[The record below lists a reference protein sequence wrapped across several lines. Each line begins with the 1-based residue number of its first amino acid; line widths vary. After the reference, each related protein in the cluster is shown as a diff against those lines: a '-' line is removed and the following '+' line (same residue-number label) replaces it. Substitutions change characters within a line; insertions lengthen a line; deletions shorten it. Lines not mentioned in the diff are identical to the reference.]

1 MRKKRWLTA
10 ALCAALMVA
19 AFGCS
24 GEEVQKVEDFVD
36 FFVEMPEGRPL
47 RILQLTDTQI
57 IDASQVR
64 RADRLSVYEKN
75 IYAKNKIDE
84 MCFDQMRRIV
94 ERAEPDLILLTGD
107 IVYGEFD
114 DNGSSFEAVV
124 ALMES
129 FGVPWAPVYGNHDNE
144 SAMGVE
150 WQNQQFLNAE
160 HCLFRTRP
168 EIIGNGNYTIG
179 IRRNGELLRVIY
191 MMDSDGCGY
200 SWAENTNMKLEPGF
214 FSDQTEWLARN
225 AAGVDLA
232 AGRKVPSILAMHIPP
247 KEYETALIAAGY
259 QDERDAAFVF
269 KYTLGAEENDFE
281 TKDGDFGAKGEKVSS
296 WSQNGFWEVLK
307 SANIDSVF
315 AGHCHQNN
323 YSVMYEGIRLTF
335 GLKTG
340 YYDYHTKEQTGGTL
354 IRVEENATFM
364 VEHLYDVES
373 A

>member
-1 MRKKRWLTA
+1 MRKRILA
-10 ALCAALMVA
+10 VVALCAAITAA
-19 AFGCS
+19 AFGCA
-24 GEEVQKVEDFVD
+24 GEEVYKVEDFVD

-57 IDASQVR
+57 IDASQAR

-84 MCFDQMRRIV
+84 MCFDQIRRIV
-94 ERAEPDLILLTGD
+94 GRAEPDLILLTGD

-114 DNGSSFEAVV
+114 DDGSSLQAVV

-179 IRRNGELLRVIY
+179 IRRNEELLRVIY
-191 MMDSDGCGY
+191 MMDSNGCGY
-200 SWAENTNMKLEPGF
+200 SWEENTNMKLEPGF
-214 FSDQTEWLARN
+214 FSDQTEWLSEIAS
-225 AAGVDLA
+225 GIDLA
-232 AGRKVPSILAMHIPP
+232 AGRKVPSFLALHIPP
-247 KEYETALIAAGY
+247 KEFETALIAAGY

-281 TKDGDFGAKGEKVSS
+281 TKNGDFGTKGEKLSI
-296 WSQNGFWEVLK
+296 WSQNGFLEVLK
-307 SANIDSVF
+307 EAGIDGVF

-323 YSVMYEGIRLTF
+323 FSVLYEGIRFTF

-354 IRVEENATFM
+354 ISVIEDGSFTVN
-364 VEHLYDVES
+364 HLYDIES
-373 A
+373 V